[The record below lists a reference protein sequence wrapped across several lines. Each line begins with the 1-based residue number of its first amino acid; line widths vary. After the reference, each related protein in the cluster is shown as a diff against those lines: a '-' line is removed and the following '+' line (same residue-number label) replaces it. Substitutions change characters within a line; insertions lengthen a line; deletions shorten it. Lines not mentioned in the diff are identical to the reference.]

1 MKISDTVSQS
11 FTVYLSQTGES
22 DAGADFGC
30 TNKDKSEVS
39 SVYFTL
45 ALQIALVVALVVSPA
60 VVALGAAEEQLHR
73 LGSDQHGLEKAGLC
87 VKALKSAIRY
97 IENLTL

>member
-1 MKISDTVSQS
+1 MQGQILDAQTKIRAKLVQ
-11 FTVYLSQTGES
+11 F
-22 DAGADFGC
+22 F
-30 TNKDKSEVS
+30 
-39 SVYFTL
+39 FTL
-45 ALQIALVVALVVSPA
+45 ALQIALVRLVVALVVSPA

>member
-45 ALQIALVVALVVSPA
+45 ALQIALVVSPA
-60 VVALGAAEEQLHR
+60 VVALGAAEEQLHG

-87 VKALKSAIRY
+87 VEALKLVIR
-97 IENLTL
+97 ILKKLA